1 MSLHPR
7 SGRLL
12 PVVLLPREF
21 SGTIIPASWSP
32 QLHSSS
38 NPAFAGRQRRGRNR
52 AVFHLLGAAPPKK
65 IRTKGYPFAPGVEV
79 ARWKGC
85 ENPVQNKR
93 KGVEK
98 MSPNSTKGGK

>member
-12 PVVLLPREF
+12 PVVLLARSSQFRGRPR
-21 SGTIIPASWSP
+21 
-32 QLHSSS
+32 LHSSS

-93 KGVEK
+93 KGVEEK
-98 MSPNSTKGGK
+98 K